1 MWESQRCLVVFA
13 GVAVKDVSADGLAF
27 WMADL
32 TEVSV
37 TQIHANAMNAFQVR
51 NKELLPL
58 EIDHFHEGL
67 E

>member
-32 TEVSV
+32 TEESV
-37 TQIHANAMNAFQVR
+37 AKIHANAINVFQLIGVEESGM
-51 NKELLPL
+51 KSC
-58 EIDHFHEGL
+58 FH
-67 E
+67 